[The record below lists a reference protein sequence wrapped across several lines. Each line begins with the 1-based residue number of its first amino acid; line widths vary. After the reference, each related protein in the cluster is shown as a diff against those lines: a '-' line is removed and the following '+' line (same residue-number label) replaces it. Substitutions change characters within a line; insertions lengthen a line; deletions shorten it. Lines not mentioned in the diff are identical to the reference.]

1 MFGFGKKKTE
11 LPRVDERLSHIA
23 FIMDGNGRWAQER
36 GMPREY
42 GHKVGAE
49 TFRRVIRMCGDIGIK
64 TVTVYAFST
73 ENWNR
78 PEREVSAILSLLDE
92 YIGEAERTDAENG
105 IRYVFLGDKEALP
118 EALREKAEHLEA
130 LTANN
135 GLLLNIALNYG
146 GRDELVHAVNALL
159 KEGAKSVTEAD
170 ISARLY
176 TSHCKDP
183 DLIVRTA
190 NEYRL
195 SNFLLWQAAYSEFY
209 FTPTLWP
216 DFGKEELALAI
227 RSFYSRKRKFGG
239 LADGT
244 GK

>member
-1 MFGFGKKKTE
+1 MFGFGKKKRE
-11 LPRVDERLSHIA
+11 LPQADERLSHIA
-23 FIMDGNGRWAQER
+23 FIMDGNGRWAQR
-36 GMPREY
+36 KGMPREY

-49 TFRRVIRMCGDIGIK
+49 TFRKVIRMCGDIGIK

-78 PEREVSAILSLLDE
+78 PQREVSAILSLLDE

-105 IRYVFLGDKEALP
+105 IRYVFLGDKSALP
-118 EALREKAEHLEA
+118 SVLRGKAEHLEE
-130 LTANN
+130 LTESN

-146 GRDELVHAVNALL
+146 GRAELVHAVNALIR
-159 KEGAKSVTEAD
+159 EGAESITEQD
-170 ISARLY
+170 ISEHLY
-176 TSHCKDP
+176 TAHCKDP

-195 SNFLLWQAAYSEFY
+195 SNFLLWQSAYSEFY

-227 RSFYSRKRKFGG
+227 ESFYSRRRKFGG
-239 LADGT
+239 LTDVS
-244 GK
+244 K